1 MHNDTLCKLDKYIG
15 GQPIDVFICCAS
27 FEERSKTIAMHLGA
41 SRVRWACICY
51 NRDYL
56 EVSQNNLDA
65 LKEFYDEK
73 HTLVELDTTDPL
85 LTADRIAAS
94 LSVLEPSES
103 PRRIVIDVTA
113 FTRESL
119 LILVK
124 YLFVRRHQG
133 YIIEFLYANAREYSV
148 GDSSEEKW
156 LSKGNREV
164 RSVLGYPGMLVPS
177 KQNHLIVMVGFEDE
191 RALSLIYE
199 CEPSKI
205 SLGIGNEV
213 EWATRPHQDTNV
225 ARFRRLKNIIG
236 GVNEFTFAGYDAVNT
251 KNIIQE
257 IVGSA
262 PDFNT
267 VIAPMNTKISTLGA
281 AMVALE
287 DERVQMCYAQ
297 ANIYNARKYSAPG
310 QHFFHLS
317 MTELLRIRH

>member
-1 MHNDTLCKLDKYIG
+1 MHNDTLCELERHIG
-15 GQPIDVFICCAS
+15 AQPIDAFICCAS
-27 FEERSKTIAMHLGA
+27 FEERSKTIAMHLNAGA
-41 SRVRWACICY
+41 VRWAWICY

-56 EVSQNNLDA
+56 ELSQNNLDA
-65 LKEFYDEK
+65 LEALYDGK
-73 HTLVELDTTDPL
+73 HTLVELDTTNPL
-85 LTADRIAAS
+85 LTADRISNS
-94 LSVLEPSES
+94 LSVFEPKDARS
-103 PRRIVIDVTA
+103 RVVIDITA

-124 YLFVRRHQG
+124 YLFERRHHG
-133 YIIEFLYANAREYSV
+133 YTVEFVYANAREYSI

-164 RSVLGYPGMLVPS
+164 RSVLGYPGVLVPS
-177 KQNHLIVMVGFEDE
+177 KQSHLIVMVGFEDE

-199 CEPSKI
+199 CEPSRI

-225 ARFRRLKNIIG
+225 ARFRRLKNMIG
-236 GVNEFTFAGYDAVNT
+236 AVDEFTFAGYDAANT
-251 KNIIQE
+251 KRIIEQVVE
-257 IVGSA
+257 NA
-262 PDFNT
+262 RDFNT

-287 DERVQMCYAQ
+287 DERVQICYAQ
-297 ANIYNARKYSAPG
+297 ANIYNASNYSAPG

-317 MTELLRIRH
+317 MSELLRGTH